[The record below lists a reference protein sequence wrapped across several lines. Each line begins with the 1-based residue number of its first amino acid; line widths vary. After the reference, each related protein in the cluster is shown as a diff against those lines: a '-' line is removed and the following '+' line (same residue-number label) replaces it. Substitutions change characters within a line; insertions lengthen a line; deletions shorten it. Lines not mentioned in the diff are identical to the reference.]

1 MINSSPKAQENMLIK
16 SPIGIIYAGASKNF
30 LLRLDFLKSSE
41 NLSPTQF
48 SSSNSILNQ
57 LKRELNQYF
66 DGKRRQF
73 NLPHTLPP
81 TPFSINVLE
90 KVKSIPFGETISY
103 TKLAENSGN
112 IKSIRAVANVNANNN
127 LLIVIRCHRVIG
139 INDDLVGYA
148 GGLSRKEW
156 LLQHELKY
164 TNKAY
169 QTSLF

>member
-1 MINSSPKAQENMLIK
+1 MLIK
-16 SPIGIIYAGASKNF
+16 SPIGIIYTEASKNF
-30 LLRLDFLKSSE
+30 LLRLNFLKSSE

-48 SSSNSILNQ
+48 SSSNSNSILNQ
-57 LKRELNQYF
+57 LKRELYQYF

-73 NLPHTLPP
+73 TLPHIPP
-81 TPFSINVLE
+81 TTPFSINVLE

-127 LLIVIRCHRVIG
+127 LLIVIPCHRVIG
-139 INDDLVGYA
+139 INNDVVGYA